1 MADNKQEGVKIP
13 STPESDLKLM
23 KQVFKE
29 NPNLLQTLQDM
40 FLGFELTDNE
50 KSLIKSAFESDDL
63 YRIFKKKFTPELEK
77 GAMVGQQSDA
87 WAGLEKDVYGA
98 PRDTIYQAVHY
109 KKEAMKLAEKAVA
122 LLRNPNGERPDLSFN
137 PDLAVDDSLQIK
149 LLARNM
155 YIAMVQQQLAMIWVM
170 VEQKQG
176 ESPQETAKR
185 ISQDSAK

>member
-1 MADNKQEGVKIP
+1 MADNNQIKIK
-13 STPESDLKLM
+13 STPEEDLKLL
-23 KQVFKE
+23 KQVFKG

-40 FLGFELTDNE
+40 FLGFEMTDSE
-50 KSLIKSAFESDDL
+50 KSLVKTAFESDDL
-63 YRIFKKKFTPELEK
+63 YRIFKKKLTPRLEK
-77 GAMVGQQSDA
+77 GAMVGQQSDQ

-98 PRDTIYQAVHY
+98 ARDTIYQAVHY
-109 KKEAMKLAEKAVA
+109 KKEAMALAEKAVA
-122 LLRNPNGERPDLSFN
+122 LLKNPEGERPNLNFE
-137 PDLAVDDSLQIK
+137 PDLNAADPLQIN

-170 VEQKQG
+170 VEQHEG